1 MRVADDRELVA
12 RLRQGDRD
20 ALRQIY
26 MKYKDDLLTIAT
38 CMLADRAGK
47 MFGGLPG
54 ARLEQAFGKMEFV
67 RIVSIGEPTPHPDTR
82 MRSLRVPCEVEIR
95 LGEETRVEKFTPGI
109 RANECQPGRWAIDGG
124 I

>member
-54 ARLEQAFGKMEFV
+54 ARLEQGFGKMEFV
-67 RIVSIGEPTPHPDTR
+67 RIVSIGQPTPHPDARTR
-82 MRSLRVPCEVEIR
+82 FLRVPCEIDIR
-95 LGEETRVEKFTPGI
+95 MGEETRIQKFMPLI
-109 RANECQPGRWAIDGG
+109 RAIEGQPDRWAIDGG